1 MPLPLSS
8 ALIALGVLV
17 LVVWALWFVAAD
29 RAVVLRQLW
38 VAAFAEVVALV
49 QLVVLVVLVARGHTL
64 AEPATF
70 WGYAVTSVVL
80 LPVAA
85 LWAFAERSRWS
96 SVVLAAAAVALGV
109 VQWRLTQVWSA

>member
-1 MPLPLSS
+1 MQLPLSS
-8 ALIALGVLV
+8 ALVALGVLV
-17 LVVWALWFVAAD
+17 LLVWAVWFAVVD

-38 VAAFAEVVALV
+38 VAAAVEAVALV
-49 QLVVLVVLVARGHTL
+49 QLVVLAVAVARGHAL

-70 WGYAVTSVVL
+70 WGYAATSVVL